1 MTYLNEF
8 KGNLWKNEINV
19 RDFIQENYTPY
30 MGDESFLAGPT
41 EATNILWKKVSK
53 MFDLEI
59 ERGGVYDVDT
69 KVPSTI
75 TSHKPGYI
83 DQKLEKIIGLQTD
96 ELLKRAI
103 FPRSGLSA
111 MEEALNSYGYKL
123 DETVKDIYSNH
134 RKTHNEG
141 VLSAYTP
148 EIKKACEAGIIT
160 GLPDN
165 YGRGRHI
172 GDYRRVALYGL
183 DYVISEKEAEFKLLE
198 PGEMTSEI
206 IQQREELS
214 DQLNSLSEFR
224 KMCASYGFNVSN
236 PAKTAQEAIQFL
248 YFSLLAAAKQHDG
261 VTISLGRT
269 STFIDI
275 FIERDLK
282 NNVITEVQAQELID
296 HFIMKIRILRFLRSP
311 SYNELFSGDPTWVTE
326 SLGGFGVDGRVMVT
340 KTSYRYLHTLYNLGV
355 GPEPNLT
362 ILWSERL
369 PDTWKNYCSKV
380 SIDTSS
386 IQYENDDLMRP
397 EFGDDYAISGCVGAL
412 EIGKSTQYFGA
423 RVNLPKAL
431 LYAIN
436 GGKDEETGVQVA
448 PMFAPITSEYL
459 DFEEVMDRFSE
470 VQKWLVGIYVQA
482 VNIIHHMHD
491 KYAYEAFQ
499 MSLHDL
505 NIKRYETF
513 GIAGLA
519 ITVDSLM
526 AIKNAKVKVI
536 RNKEGIAVNFE
547 TTGTYVPFGNS
558 DEETDKMAAKLIKDF
573 YGLVCTHRMHRNAKP
588 TMSILTITSNIV
600 YGKMTG
606 ATPCGRLANTPFSP
620 GVNPMNGRDKNG
632 AVASLA
638 SVSTMPY
645 GCARDGISYTFAITS
660 PALGKDKYSR
670 QSNLVNLLDG
680 YFTPNGGQHL
690 NVNVF
695 DRALLQ
701 EAMEHPEMYPQLTI
715 RVSGYAVNFVKLT
728 REQQLDVISR
738 TINGEE

>member
-1 MTYLNEF
+1 MNYWNDF
-8 KGNLWKNEINV
+8 KGSLWKTEINV
-19 RDFIQENYTPY
+19 RDFIQENYLPY
-30 MGDESFLAGPT
+30 EGDESFLTNPT

-53 MFDLEI
+53 MFEIEI
-59 ERGGVYDVDT
+59 ERGGVCDIDT

-83 DQKLEKIIGLQTD
+83 DQELEKIVGMQTD
-96 ELLKRAI
+96 ELLKRSI
-103 FPRSGLSA
+103 FPRSGLPA
-111 MEEALNSYGYKL
+111 LEAALDSYGYKL

-141 VLSAYTP
+141 VRAAYTP
-148 EIKKACEAGIIT
+148 EILKACEAGIIT

-172 GDYRRVALYGL
+172 GDYRRVPLYGL
-183 DYVISEKEAEFKLLE
+183 DFILEQKQDEFKLLE
-198 PGEMTSEI
+198 PGEMIPEV

-214 DQLNSLSEFR
+214 DQIKSLNEFR
-224 KMCASYGFNVSN
+224 VMCDSHGFDVSK
-236 PAKTAQEAIQFL
+236 PARTAQEAIQFL
-248 YFSLLAAAKQHDG
+248 YLALLAAAKQHDG

-282 NNVITEVQAQELID
+282 NNVITEVEAQELVD

-311 SYNELFSGDPTWVTE
+311 EYNELFSGDPTWVTE
-326 SLGGFGVDGRVMVT
+326 ALGGFGVDGRLMVT
-340 KTSYRYLHTLYNLGV
+340 KSSYRYLHTLYNLGV

-369 PDTWKNYCSKV
+369 PENWKNYCAKV

-397 EFGDDYAISGCVGAL
+397 QFGDDYAISGCVGAL

-436 GGKDEETGVQVA
+436 GGRDEISGVQVS
-448 PMFAPITSEYL
+448 PKFAPITSEYL
-459 DFEEVMDRFSE
+459 DFDEVMERFYE
-470 VQKWLVGIYVQA
+470 IQKWLVGVYVQA
-482 VNIIHHMHD
+482 VNIIHYMHD

-513 GIAGLA
+513 GIAGLS
-519 ITVDSLM
+519 ITTDSLM

-536 RNKEGIAVNFE
+536 RNEDGIAVDFE
-547 TTGTYVPFGNS
+547 TTGSYIPFGNS
-558 DEETDKMAAKLIKDF
+558 EDATDDMAAKLIKDF
-573 YGLVCTHRMHRNAKP
+573 YSFIRTHKMHRNAKP
-588 TMSILTITSNIV
+588 TMSILTITSNVV

-606 ATPCGRLANTPFSP
+606 ATPCGRPAKSPFSP
-620 GVNPMNGRDKNG
+620 GVNPMNGRDTNG
-632 AVASLA
+632 AVASLS

-645 GCARDGISYTFAITS
+645 GCACDGISYTFAITP
-660 PALGKDKYSR
+660 PALGKDGDAR

-695 DRALLQ
+695 DRALL
-701 EAMEHPEMYPQLTI
+701 ENAMEHPEEYPQLTI

-738 TINGEE
+738 TINGEI

>member
-1 MTYLNEF
+1 MDNWSNF
-8 KGNLWKNEINV
+8 KGSLWKTEINV

-30 MGDESFLAGPT
+30 QGDESFLAGPT
-41 EATNILWKKVSK
+41 KATDSLWKKVLK
-53 MFDLEI
+53 YLELER

-69 KVPSTI
+69 KVTSSI

-83 DQKLEKIIGLQTD
+83 DKEVEQIVGLQTD
-96 ELLKRAI
+96 EPLKRAI
-103 FPRSGLSA
+103 FPRSSLTA
-111 MEEALNSYGYKL
+111 LEEALESYGYKL
-123 DETVKDIYSNH
+123 DETVKNIYSNYV
-134 RKTHNEG
+134 KTHNEG
-141 VLSAYTP
+141 VMDAYTP
-148 EIKKACEAGIIT
+148 EIKKACAAGIIT

-183 DYVISEKEAEFKLLE
+183 DFIVSQKMEELKLLE
-198 PGEMTSEI
+198 PGEMTNEV
-206 IQQREELS
+206 IQQREEVAE
-214 DQLNSLSEFR
+214 QLNSLNDFR
-224 KMCASYGFNVSN
+224 KMCTSYGFDVSK
-236 PAKTAQEAIQFL
+236 PAKTAKEAIQFIYL
-248 YFSLLAAAKQHDG
+248 AILAAAKQHDG

-269 STFIDI
+269 STFVDI
-275 FIERDLK
+275 FIERDLQNK
-282 NNVITEVQAQELID
+282 VITEDEAQELVD
-296 HFIMKIRILRFLRSP
+296 HFIMKLRMLRFLRSP
-311 SYNELFSGDPTWVTE
+311 GYNELFSGDPTWITE
-326 SLGGFGVDGRVMVT
+326 SLGGMGVDGRVMVT

-362 ILWSERL
+362 VLWSERL
-369 PDTWKNYCSKV
+369 PDAWKKYCSKV

-397 EFGDDYAISGCVGAL
+397 QFGDDYAISGCVGAL

-423 RVNLPKAL
+423 RINMPKAL

-436 GGKDEETGVQVA
+436 GGIDEKTGEQIS
-448 PMFAPITSEYL
+448 PKFAPITSEYL
-459 DFEEVMDRFSE
+459 DYDEVMERFYE
-470 VQKWLVGIYVQA
+470 IQKWLVSIYVPA
-482 VNIIHHMHD
+482 VNIIHYMHD

-513 GIAGLA
+513 GIAGLS

-536 RNKEGIAVNFE
+536 RNEDGLAVDFE
-547 TTGTYVPFGNS
+547 TVGNYIPFGNS
-558 DEETDKMAAKLIKDF
+558 EGETDKMAVKLTRDFFKLIN
-573 YGLVCTHRMHRNAKP
+573 THTMYRNAKP
-588 TMSILTITSNIV
+588 TLSILTITSNVV

-606 ATPCGRLANTPFSP
+606 ATPCGRPANAPFSP
-620 GVNPMNGRDKNG
+620 GANPMNGRDTNG
-632 AVASLA
+632 SVASLA
-638 SVSTMPY
+638 SVSELPY
-645 GCARDGISYTFAITS
+645 SCASDGISYTFAIAP
-660 PALGKDKYSR
+660 PALGKDVANR
-670 QSNLVNLLDG
+670 QENLVNLLDG

-695 DRALLQ
+695 DRSLL
-701 EAMEHPEMYPQLTI
+701 EDAVEHPEKYPQLTI

-738 TINGEE
+738 TINERI